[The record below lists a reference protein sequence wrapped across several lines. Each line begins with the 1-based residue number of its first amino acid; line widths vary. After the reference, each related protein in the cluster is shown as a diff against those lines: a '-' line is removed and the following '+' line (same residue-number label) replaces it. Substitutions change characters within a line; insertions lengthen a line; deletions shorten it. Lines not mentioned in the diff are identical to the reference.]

1 LADTFFRASNLRRQM
16 ARYPRANTQR
26 SREEIHMYL
35 SDNVIFQPSK
45 EIYYYERQ
53 GIIDQDFN
61 GILVSRSI
69 AARVFVPDVAL
80 LSLSLASFICSKY
93 IPPYILSPPY
103 PSNSISLRFN
113 NDLLNDRID
122 SGLGKRVSTD
132 RWFQRRCDQHR
143 FKVNTKKNQN
153 ICAIKKKSGKTR
165 IREISMNVT

>member
-1 LADTFFRASNLRRQM
+1 
-16 ARYPRANTQR
+16 
-26 SREEIHMYL
+26 MYL

-132 RWFQRRCDQHR
+132 R
-143 FKVNTKKNQN
+143 
-153 ICAIKKKSGKTR
+153 
-165 IREISMNVT
+165 